1 MIKRL
6 FLITLFLCFVMKT
19 VHAGIVKPVFK
30 QLKDP
35 NLAGADD
42 APSPTGINI
51 TPDGKKMFVMGHF
64 DNNVYIYDLA
74 TPFDISTMDVD
85 NRTIVNTDGLGD
97 NLSSDNTNNKI
108 KFNNDGTKVFFFD
121 EKGGAQFH
129 NLATPYDVASISAA
143 TLIADDGINYTDTFV
158 GTHGDDSTKGVAFNN
173 DGTKMYLVNGRQGQ
187 TDITQIKL
195 TTPFDPSTGVSEHVL
210 DTETNGGV
218 ARYAM
223 DMAFDDDGTRLYL
236 TESGVGVKKNYMYV
250 WRLSDPF
257 NLASATFVGKWQ
269 ILGNGN
275 NISPYGWTFGN
286 NGMKLYIVA
295 IQVCIILISS

>member
-35 NLAGADD
+35 NLTGANN

-108 KFNNDGTKVFFFD
+108 
-121 EKGGAQFH
+121 
-129 NLATPYDVASISAA
+129 
-143 TLIADDGINYTDTFV
+143 
-158 GTHGDDSTKGVAFNN
+158 
-173 DGTKMYLVNGRQGQ
+173 
-187 TDITQIKL
+187 
-195 TTPFDPSTGVSEHVL
+195 
-210 DTETNGGV
+210 
-218 ARYAM
+218 
-223 DMAFDDDGTRLYL
+223 
-236 TESGVGVKKNYMYV
+236 
-250 WRLSDPF
+250 
-257 NLASATFVGKWQ
+257 
-269 ILGNGN
+269 
-275 NISPYGWTFGN
+275 
-286 NGMKLYIVA
+286 
-295 IQVCIILISS
+295 